1 MTKLAFRQDN
11 ESRFNLEAVKRKAEI
26 QKRIKE
32 ILSSPELEVKDL
44 YDLAV
49 ENGFEYDEVFIC
61 VGDDFFK
68 HRFKLN
74 ENMINLSEDDVSIEV
89 YV

>member
-1 MTKLAFRQDN
+1 MT
-11 ESRFNLEAVKRKAEI
+11 I
-26 QKRIKE
+26 
-32 ILSSPELEVKDL
+32 KDL

-61 VGDDFFK
+61 VEDDFFK

-89 YV
+89 YVQMNAVWNLIIFVLVFFLGYLVGLIHEMEKEING